1 MIVLASASAARTA
14 MLSAA
19 GVVHDVQ
26 PAHVDETSL
35 LEALAAE
42 GAPAERIADA
52 LAELKAVKVS
62 RARPADLVIG
72 ADSVV
77 VTADGR
83 MLEKPGTVDKAIVQ
97 LRDLSGTSHRLV
109 SAVVIAEVGRPTWRA
124 VGAAKLTMR
133 RLSDGFIADYL
144 AAEGAGVLGC
154 VGTYRIEGRGAQLFT
169 DITGDQFTIRG
180 LPLLAL
186 LGQLHVRGFLPA

>member
-1 MIVLASASAARTA
+1 MIVLASQSAARTA
-14 MLSAA
+14 MLTAA
-19 GVVHDVQ
+19 GVVHETQ

-35 LEALAAE
+35 LEALGAE

-62 RARPADLVIG
+62 RGRPADLVIG

-83 MLEKPGTVDKAIVQ
+83 MLEKPGTVERAAAQ

-109 SAVVIAEVGRPTWRA
+109 SAVVIAEAGRATWRA
-124 VGAAKLTMR
+124 VDVARLTMR
-133 RLSDGFIADYL
+133 RLSDAFIADYL
-144 AAEGAGVLGC
+144 AAEADAVLGC

-169 DITGDQFTIRG
+169 SIAGDQFTIRG
-180 LPLLAL
+180 LPLLPL
-186 LGQLHVRGFLPA
+186 LGQLRALGLLPS